1 MVRRANSGLVI
12 IAMLGLWALC
22 GSAWAEWTEP
32 VPVGEINAEDLRE
45 WMPFLS
51 YDGLSLYYAQGRGSS
66 GRHLRIY
73 RATRNEPFGPFTSI
87 TEVLRSNDDV
97 YGAWVSLDGLRV
109 YYTGEIGGIGVRMS
123 ERTSIDLPW
132 SWGPGISE
140 LNSLGTIFGASLTSD
155 ELTIVI
161 SSSNIPGGLGGR
173 DIWMATRSDRNVPFS
188 NVTNLSEINSSA
200 NDGAASISFDGLTIY
215 FSSNRNGTGQLFTAS
230 RSYVDEPFGP
240 PEHLPEFDTSGG
252 SSSQPNVSA
261 DGSTLYFIRAYA
273 TERTDI
279 WVSYLIQDPYELAI
293 INIEDAIAEKAE
305 AMERIDAALEKEW
318 AAYDALK
325 ELLESGDY
333 GDLSRRDIF
342 KAKRRIRFAIRLER
356 WSKKALVKSIE
367 QLEDSLWFLGW
378 EPEPLPEP
386 IAYWKFDER
395 HGTTAYDSAG
405 NNDGTIYGAQW
416 TTGQINGAL
425 DFDGDED
432 YVRTIYE
439 GGPSEYTIS
448 LWYNLNEDIV
458 PSTMIDPDTG
468 VWRARALVSKTG
480 DEQYKVNLWSIW
492 FSYYGLELVNE
503 IAHNTYVR
511 VSYEPAMFYKDEWC
525 HVVVTGNSTHG
536 QVYFDGELINTVEG
550 NFSGGVWDDSVPFEI
565 ARPYTGTADRY
576 FNGTIDEVMIFNKAL
591 SADQIQQL
599 YEDVPGPGKGKK
611 VVKHTKEKYDRG
623 REAGSRAALRRSPA
637 GTQLR

>member
-342 KAKRRIRFAIRLER
+342 KAKRRIRFAIRLEK
-356 WSKKALVKSIE
+356 WSKKVLGKSIE
-367 QLEDSLWFLGW
+367 KLEDALMALGV
-378 EPEPLPEP
+378 EPLDPNLV
-386 IAYWKFDER
+386 AHWKFDER
-395 HGTTAYDSAG
+395 HGTTATDSAG
-405 NNDGTIYGAQW
+405 DNDGTVYGAEW
-416 TTGQINGAL
+416 TTGQIGGAL
-425 DFDGDED
+425 NFDGDGD
-432 YVRTIYE
+432 YVDFGNPESLRITGMI
-439 GGPSEYTIS
+439 TIS
-448 LWYNLNEDIV
+448 AWVKPDVIV
-458 PSTMIDPDTG
+458 
-468 VWRARALVSKTG
+468 G
-480 DEQYKVNLWSIW
+480 DEFQNIV
-492 FSYYGLELVNE
+492 
-503 IAHNTYVR
+503 AHGHTETPPGEVFLR
-511 VSYEPAMFYKDEWC
+511 I
-525 HVVVTGNSTHG
+525 THG
-536 QVYFDGELINTVEG
+536 QYQIGSWTRVQKQYVVYNIPSEDEGSWIHLVGLYDGSYWRLYRNGIQVSSRRSSTGAVEVNESWAIG
-550 NFSGGVWDDSVPFEI
+550 AK
-565 ARPYTGTADRY
+565 ARGTARFY
-576 FNGTIDEVMIFNKAL
+576 NGSIDEVMIFNEAL

-599 YEDVPGPGKGKK
+599 YEDGLGGQGKK
-611 VVKHTKEKYDRG
+611 QLKVEGHIRS
-623 REAGSRAALRRSPA
+623 REAGSRVVLRRPLVLHP
-637 GTQLR
+637 TLVIE